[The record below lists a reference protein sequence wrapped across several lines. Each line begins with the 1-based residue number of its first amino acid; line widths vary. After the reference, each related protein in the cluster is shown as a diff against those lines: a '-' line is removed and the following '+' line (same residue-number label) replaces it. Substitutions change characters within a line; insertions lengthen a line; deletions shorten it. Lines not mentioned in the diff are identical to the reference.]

1 MKGTPPPEFFSSFG
15 QRPHL
20 WVSTAS
26 ASGFIVVASR
36 EVRSKCGPSA
46 TMGILDF
53 VEDRPTP
60 KAVYNWRVYTAAAVA
75 SWASCMIGYDS
86 AFIGTTLALPSF
98 VSEFKLNE
106 MDPDH
111 LALTKANIVS
121 VYQAGAFFGSF
132 GAYVSSYYLGRR
144 KSLLIWAMVF
154 ILGAGMMLGANRE
167 RGLGLIIG
175 GRVLAGLG
183 IGASSNIVPIYI
195 SELSPPAVRGRL
207 VGIYELGWQVGGLVG
222 FWINYGL
229 QETMAPSH
237 TQWIIPFAVQLI
249 PAGCLLIGALWM
261 KESPRWLFTKGKREQ
276 AMANLCWV
284 RNLPADDLYI
294 IEEVAAIDSQIEHD
308 RIHVGPGF
316 WKPFAALKQR
326 KVLWRFFLG
335 GMLFL
340 WQNGSGINAINY
352 YSPTVFHSIGI
363 TGTSTGFLTTG
374 IFGVVKTVVTVI
386 WLLWLIDRLGRTKL
400 LMIGAFG
407 GSMCMW
413 FIGAYIKIAG
423 ANASNPNAKLSSG
436 GIAAIFFF
444 YLWTAFY
451 TPSWNG
457 TPWVINSEMF
467 SQNTRSL
474 GQASAAA
481 NNWFWN
487 FIVSRFTPQM
497 FLTMG
502 YGVYFFFASLML
514 LSIPFVYFL
523 IPETKSIPLER
534 MDDLFEI
541 KPVRAAHAEMME
553 RLKLEEV
560 EFRHNA
566 EGAHVSIEK
575 MKNEDERN
583 ESV

>member
-1 MKGTPPPEFFSSFG
+1 
-15 QRPHL
+15 
-20 WVSTAS
+20 
-26 ASGFIVVASR
+26 
-36 EVRSKCGPSA
+36 
-46 TMGILDF
+46 MGILAF

-60 KAVYNWRVYTAAAVA
+60 KAVYNWRVYTCAIVA

-98 VSEFKLNE
+98 VDEFRLNE
-106 MDPDH
+106 MNPSH

-132 GAYVSSYYLGRR
+132 GAYVSSYYLGRKR
-144 KSLLIWAMVF
+144 SLLIWVLIF

-183 IGASSNIVPIYI
+183 VGGASNMVPIYI

-207 VGIYELGWQVGGLVG
+207 VGIYEMGWQIGGL
-222 FWINYGL
+222 INYGL

-237 TQWIIPFAVQLI
+237 TQWIIPFAIQLV
-249 PAGCLLIGALWM
+249 PAGCLLAGAIWM

-276 AMANLCWV
+276 AMKNLCWI
-284 RNLPADDLYI
+284 RNLPADDIYLV
-294 IEEVAAIDSQIEHD
+294 EEVAAIDAQIEHD

-316 WKPFAALKQR
+316 WKPFIALKQK

-352 YSPTVFHSIGI
+352 YSPTVFKSIGI

-374 IFGVVKTVVTVI
+374 IFGVVKTVVTLI

-400 LMIGAFG
+400 LMLGAAG
-407 GSMCMW
+407 GSFCMW
-413 FIGAYIKIAG
+413 FIGAYIKIANTG

-457 TPWVINSEMF
+457 TPWVINSEMY

-502 YGVYFFFASLML
+502 YGVYFFFASLMI

-523 IPETKSIPLER
+523 IPETKSIPLEH
-534 MDDLFEI
+534 MDELFAY
-541 KPVRAAHAEMME
+541 KNVRKAHGEMME
-553 RLKLEEV
+553 QLRLQEE
-560 EFRHNA
+560 EFRHDA
-566 EGAHVSIEK
+566 EGAGLTIEK
-575 MKNEDERN
+575 MKEERVD
-583 ESV
+583 SV

>member
-1 MKGTPPPEFFSSFG
+1 
-15 QRPHL
+15 
-20 WVSTAS
+20 
-26 ASGFIVVASR
+26 
-36 EVRSKCGPSA
+36 
-46 TMGILDF
+46 MGVLDF

-98 VSEFKLNE
+98 VDEFKLND
-106 MDPDH
+106 MDPDA

-132 GAYVSSYYLGRR
+132 GAYVSSHFLGRR
-144 KSLLIWAMVF
+144 KSLLIWVLVF

-183 IGASSNIVPIYI
+183 VGAASNMVPVYI

-207 VGIYELGWQVGGLVG
+207 VGIYELGWQIGGLVG

-229 QETMAPSH
+229 QETMVPSRR
-237 TQWIIPFAVQLI
+237 QWLIPFAVQLI
-249 PAGCLLIGALWM
+249 PAGCLLIGAFWI

-276 AMANLCWV
+276 AMRNLCWI
-284 RNLPADDLYI
+284 RNLSPDDLYI
-294 IEEVAAIDSQIEHD
+294 IEEVAAIDAQIEHD

-316 WKPFAALKQR
+316 WRPFAALKKR
-326 KVLWRFFLG
+326 KVQWRFFIG

-352 YSPTVFHSIGI
+352 YSPTVFKSIGI

-374 IFGVVKTVVTVI
+374 IFGVVKTVVTFI
-386 WLLWLIDRLGRTKL
+386 WLLWLIDRLGRRML
-400 LMIGAFG
+400 LMIGATG
-407 GSMCMW
+407 GSLCMW
-413 FIGAYIKIAG
+413 FIGAYIKVSGAG
-423 ANASNPNAKLSSG
+423 SGDSSNGGGLSSG
-436 GIAAIFFF
+436 GIAAMFFF

-457 TPWVINSEMF
+457 VPWVINSEIF
-467 SQNTRSL
+467 SQSTRSL

-487 FIVSRFTPQM
+487 FIISRFTPQM
-497 FLTMG
+497 FLTME
-502 YGVYFFFASLML
+502 YGVYFFFASLMI
-514 LSIPFVYFL
+514 LSVPFVYFL
-523 IPETKSIPLER
+523 VPETKGVPLEH
-534 MDDLFEI
+534 MDELFEV
-541 KPVRAAHAEMME
+541 KPVHRAHGVIIQ
-553 RLKLEEV
+553 RLREQEE
-560 EFRHNA
+560 
-566 EGAHVSIEK
+566 
-575 MKNEDERN
+575 
-583 ESV
+583 

>member
-1 MKGTPPPEFFSSFG
+1 
-15 QRPHL
+15 
-20 WVSTAS
+20 
-26 ASGFIVVASR
+26 
-36 EVRSKCGPSA
+36 
-46 TMGILDF
+46 MGILSF

-60 KAVYNWRVYTAAAVA
+60 KAVYNWRVYTCACIA
-75 SWASCMIGYDS
+75 SFASCMIGYDS

-98 VSEFKLNE
+98 VDEFKMN
-106 MDPDH
+106 PDQMAPAK

-132 GAYVSSYYLGRR
+132 GAYASSYYLGRR
-144 KSLLIWAMVF
+144 KSLVIFSLIF
-154 ILGAGMMLGANRE
+154 ILGAGLMLGANGQ

-175 GRVLAGLG
+175 GRVLAGIG
-183 IGASSNIVPIYI
+183 VGGASNMVPIYI
-195 SELSPPAVRGRL
+195 SELSPPAIRGRL
-207 VGIYELGWQVGGLVG
+207 VGIYELGWQIGGLVG

-229 QETMAPSH
+229 QETMEASH
-237 TQWIIPFAVQLI
+237 TQWLIPFAVQLI
-249 PAGCLLIGALWM
+249 PAGLLLLGAFWI
-261 KESPRWLFTKGKREQ
+261 KESPRWLFTKGRREQ
-276 AMANLCWV
+276 ALKNLCWI

-294 IEEVAAIDSQIEHD
+294 VEELAAIDAQIEHE
-308 RIHVGPGF
+308 RVHVGAGF
-316 WKPFAALKQR
+316 WKPFAALKQP

-352 YSPTVFHSIGI
+352 YSPTVFKSIGI

-386 WLLWLIDRLGRTKL
+386 WLLWLIDRLGRRNL
-400 LMIGAFG
+400 LMFGAAG
-407 GSMCMW
+407 GSFCMW
-413 FIGAYIKIAG
+413 FIGAYIKL
-423 ANASNPNAKLSSG
+423 SNPTGKPPVTGAKLSSG
-436 GIAAIFFF
+436 GIAAMFFF

-487 FIVSRFTPQM
+487 FIISRFTPQM
-497 FLTMG
+497 FLKMG
-502 YGVYFFFASLML
+502 YGVYFFFASLMI

-534 MDDLFEI
+534 MDELFEI
-541 KPVRAAHAEMME
+541 KPVRKANALLMTKLQEEEEDFRQAAD
-553 RLKLEEV
+553 
-560 EFRHNA
+560 
-566 EGAHVSIEK
+566 GAGLTTMK
-575 MKNEDERN
+575 TKNEAHEYA
-583 ESV
+583 